1 MTMMFN
7 CSIPAAVTFSNK
19 MNRCGMDVEL
29 GLVLPI
35 AGRLDVV
42 ADEEIVEKFMMCIE
56 LFSELTNVEYRL
68 DALVH
73 EIRNAIAV
81 SKHASEVL
89 TFEKCMRNE
98 TFFLHFLKSLSK
110 KFNQNWLIV
119 DYDVARFV
127 MNTSKFKV
135 QDILINLL

>member
-1 MTMMFN
+1 
-7 CSIPAAVTFSNK
+7 
-19 MNRCGMDVEL
+19 MDVEL

-56 LFSELTNVEYRL
+56 LFSELTNIEYRL

-81 SKHASEVL
+81 SIIHRS
-89 TFEKCMRNE
+89 C
-98 TFFLHFLKSLSK
+98 
-110 KFNQNWLIV
+110 
-119 DYDVARFV
+119 
-127 MNTSKFKV
+127 
-135 QDILINLL
+135 